1 MKVSE
6 LLRSLAD
13 MISRVEG
20 DPPGTAKVEV
30 DHNPHTQEPISA
42 QDGETD
48 TFVPPLQAKIE
59 ILKKSVG
66 MDNVYDGDKEDE
78 LGRVKGL
85 AGIHP
90 AQREAAASDE
100 PLDD

>member
-20 DPPGTAKVEV
+20 GTPGAVEV
-30 DHNPHTQEPISA
+30 DHTPHTQEPISA
-42 QDGETD
+42 QDGEKD

-66 MDNVYDGDKEDE
+66 MDNVYDGDKQDE

-85 AGIHP
+85 AGINP